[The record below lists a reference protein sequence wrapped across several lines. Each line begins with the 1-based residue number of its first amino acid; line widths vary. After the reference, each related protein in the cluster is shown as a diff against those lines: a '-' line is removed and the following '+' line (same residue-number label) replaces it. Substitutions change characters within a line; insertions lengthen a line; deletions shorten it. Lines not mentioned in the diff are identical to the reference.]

1 MYIAYLAGGIA
12 SGKSTVSRELRNRGA
27 CCIDLD
33 DVSRKVTMP
42 GLPATELIAR
52 EFGPSMLD
60 EEGRLRRRALAR
72 HVFCSQENTQR
83 LEDIVHPAVRE
94 YLAQWLAGQEQDAL
108 CVVEVPLLD
117 KVEDLA
123 NAANEVV
130 SVLCPIEKRRV
141 RAIGRGMIGADFDA
155 RAALQ
160 PSDTYLASMADTVFL
175 NDGNERDLIDQIDDW
190 WERRSVDHVEFRFA
204 SQRIG

>member
-1 MYIAYLAGGIA
+1 
-12 SGKSTVSRELRNRGA
+12 
-27 CCIDLD
+27 
-33 DVSRKVTMP
+33 MP

-60 EEGRLRRRALAR
+60 EEGRLRRRALAL